1 MEYNFKLCVICT
13 GDSGAAENLAYSLIT
28 RGGVRLVL
36 RLRRLWVSPRRM
48 SAVEAFVLCSQIKS

>member
-28 RGGVRLVL
+28 RGGVRLVCGYQKISDGGGEQQDRLCTLL
-36 RLRRLWVSPRRM
+36 R
-48 SAVEAFVLCSQIKS
+48 

>member
-28 RGGVRLVL
+28 CGGVRLVIL
-36 RLRRLWVSPRRM
+36 SLIHISEPTRPY
-48 SAVEAFVLCSQIKS
+48 